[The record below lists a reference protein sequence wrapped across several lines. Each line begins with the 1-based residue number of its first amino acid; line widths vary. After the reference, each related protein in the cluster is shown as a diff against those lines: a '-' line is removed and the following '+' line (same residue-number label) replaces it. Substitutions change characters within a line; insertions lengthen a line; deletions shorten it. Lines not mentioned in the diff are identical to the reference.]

1 MESAPLG
8 RSGLSVSRVS
18 LGCGNFGGIGS
29 APQFFGAGES
39 REEALALLD
48 AAWELG
54 INFLD
59 TADAY
64 GGGSSERWIGE
75 WLRSRGDEVRDRIV
89 LCTKVFHSVEG
100 NPDDRGLAPARIR
113 KQVEGSLARLGVER
127 IDLYLTHEPD
137 PATPLE
143 ETLGALDELA
153 RAGKIGA
160 FGLSQVD
167 AADVERALASA
178 RPECVQ
184 NSLSLLDRS
193 SEGVVALC
201 ARDGLAFTAFSPLAG
216 GVLTGKYRAGEP
228 PPPGSR
234 LATRPGPYGAHAT
247 QRTLAAVDALARTA
261 ASRGV
266 DAAALSLAW
275 LLADERVTSVVVGP
289 RRPAHFEAVRRAL
302 ELRLTPAER
311 DDLAAFFV

>member
-8 RSGLSVSRVS
+8 RSGLSVSRIS

-29 APQFFGAGES
+29 APAFFGAGES
-39 REEALALLD
+39 REEAFALLD

-54 INFLD
+54 ITFLD

-75 WLRSRGDEVRDRIV
+75 WLRSRGSDVRDRIV

-100 NPDDRGLAPARIR
+100 DPDDRGLGAARIR
-113 KQVEGSLARLGVER
+113 RQVEGSLARLGVER

-143 ETLGALDELA
+143 ETLGALEELA

-167 AADVERALASA
+167 ATEVERALAVA
-178 RPECVQ
+178 RVECVQ
-184 NSLSLLDRS
+184 NSLSLLDRA
-193 SEGVVALC
+193 SEEVVAVC
-201 ARDGLAFTAFSPLAG
+201 ARHGVAFTAFSPLAG
-216 GVLTGKYRAGEP
+216 GVLTGKYRAGEA

-234 LATRPGPYGAHAT
+234 LATRPGPYGALAT
-247 QRTLAAVDALARTA
+247 ERALAGVDALTRA
-261 ASRGV
+261 AAERGV

-289 RRPAHFEAVRRAL
+289 RRPAHLEAVRRAV
-302 ELRLTPAER
+302 ELQLTPAER
-311 DDLAAFFV
+311 DALAALFA

>member
-8 RSGLSVSRVS
+8 RSGLSVSRIS

-29 APQFFGAGES
+29 APEFFGAGES
-39 REEALALLD
+39 REEAFALMD

-54 INFLD
+54 ITFFA
-59 TADAY
+59 TADAS
-64 GGGSSERWIGE
+64 GGGSSERWVGE
-75 WLRSRGDEVRDRIV
+75 WLRSRGADVCERIV

-100 NPDDRGLAPARIR
+100 DPGDRGLAPARIR
-113 KQVEGSLARLGVER
+113 RQVEGSLVRLGVER
-127 IDLYLTHEPD
+127 IDLYLAHEPD
-137 PATPLE
+137 PETPLE
-143 ETLGALDELA
+143 ETLGALEELA

-167 AADVERALASA
+167 AAEVERALATA

-184 NSLSLLDRS
+184 NSLSLLERA
-193 SEGVVALC
+193 SEALVAVC

-234 LATRPGPYGAHAT
+234 LATRPGPYGALAT
-247 QRTLAAVDALARTA
+247 ERTLAGVDALARKA
-261 ASRGV
+261 AERGV
-266 DAAALSLAW
+266 DAAALALAW
-275 LLADERVTSVVVGP
+275 LLADGRVTSVVVGP
-289 RRPAHFEAVRRAL
+289 RRPAHLDAARRAV
-302 ELRLTPAER
+302 ELGLARGGREE
-311 DDLAAFFV
+311 LAALFG

>member
-8 RSGLSVSRVS
+8 RSGLSVSRIS

-29 APQFFGAGES
+29 APEFFGAGES
-39 REEALALLD
+39 REEAFALMD

-54 INFLD
+54 ITFFD

-64 GGGSSERWIGE
+64 GGGSSERWVGE
-75 WLRSRGDEVRDRIV
+75 WLRSRGADVRERIV

-100 NPDDRGLAPARIR
+100 DPGDRGLAPARIR
-113 KQVEGSLARLGVER
+113 RQVEGSLVRLGVER
-127 IDLYLTHEPD
+127 IDLYLAHEPD
-137 PATPLE
+137 PETPLE
-143 ETLGALDELA
+143 ETLGALEELA

-167 AADVERALASA
+167 AAEVERALATA

-184 NSLSLLDRS
+184 NSLSLLERA
-193 SEGVVALC
+193 SEALVAVC

-234 LATRPGPYGAHAT
+234 LATRPGPYGALAT
-247 QRTLAAVDALARTA
+247 ERTLAGVDALARA
-261 ASRGV
+261 AAERGV

-275 LLADERVTSVVVGP
+275 LLADERVTSIVVGP
-289 RRPAHFEAVRRAL
+289 RRPAHLDAVRRAL
-302 ELRLTPAER
+302 ELPLTPAER
-311 DDLAAFFV
+311 DELAALFG

>member
-8 RSGLSVSRVS
+8 RSGLSVSRIS

-29 APQFFGAGES
+29 APEFFGAGES
-39 REEALALLD
+39 REEAFALMD

-54 INFLD
+54 ITSFD

-64 GGGSSERWIGE
+64 GGGSSERWVGE
-75 WLRSRGDEVRDRIV
+75 WLRSRGADVRERIV

-100 NPDDRGLAPARIR
+100 DPADRGLAPARIKR
-113 KQVEGSLARLGVER
+113 QVESSLARLGVER
-127 IDLYLTHEPD
+127 IDLYLAHEPD

-143 ETLGALDELA
+143 ETLGAFEELA
-153 RAGKIGA
+153 QAGKIVG

-167 AADVERALASA
+167 AAEVEAALAAA
-178 RPECVQ
+178 RVECVQ
-184 NSLSLLDRS
+184 NSLSLLDRA
-193 SEGVVALC
+193 SEDVVAVS
-201 ARDGLAFTAFSPLAG
+201 ARTGVAFTAFSPLAG

-234 LATRPGPYGAHAT
+234 LATRPGPYGALAT
-247 QRTLAAVDALARTA
+247 ERTLAGVDALARKA
-261 ASRGV
+261 AERGV

-289 RRPAHFEAVRRAL
+289 RRPAHLDAARRAV
-302 ELRLTPAER
+302 ELGLARAER
-311 DDLAAFFV
+311 EELAALFG